1 MDSEKCRALVTAV
14 ELGSMSAAAQQLG
27 YTASGITRMINAL
40 EAELGITLIARTSR
54 GVALTSD
61 GVALEP
67 FLRELALTAE
77 RARQQAAAAKG
88 LLEGEISVASYSST
102 AATWLPNILRAF
114 QSSHPGVRMR
124 TMEAGNEQLVSWVEQ
139 HTIDCAI
146 FAKRPFRGDWIPL
159 RQDPLVV
166 WLPADHPRARRRIP
180 PTRTR
185 KRPIRGN
192 KPAPEHRH
200 LAAAGRR
207 RTASR
212 RALHHHQQLHLILH
226 GGSGAGHQHQQQ
238 ADGAKLARQR
248 GGIAVRP
255 TALRGAGHRRAL
267 ACPRVAGNAR
277 VHKLHEANGE

>member
-114 QSSHPGVRMR
+114 QSNHPGVRMR
-124 TMEAGNEQLVSWVEQ
+124 TMEAATSSWSAGWSS
-139 HTIDCAI
+139 TPSTAPSSRSGR
-146 FAKRPFRGDWIPL
+146 FAATGFPCDK
-159 RQDPLVV
+159 
-166 WLPADHPRARRRIP
+166 
-180 PTRTR
+180 TRY
-185 KRPIRGN
+185 
-192 KPAPEHRH
+192 
-200 LAAAGRR
+200 
-207 RTASR
+207 
-212 RALHHHQQLHLILH
+212 QQLHLILH